1 MILECG
7 GRCIK
12 AKKTPPPIPSH
23 TKIKTKPH
31 RDSVVTVGGVGTSLQ
46 SWLAGHPD
54 LTFKEELTFKL
65 RAEKQQ
71 EPAAGRAEGRARVY
85 LIGTLKYKLKEK
97 NSSAQ
102 TTWKLCCL
110 MARDLRWGDSRISK
124 FRMVPRTWPF
134 YFSALPSSAYWLC
147 SQTGFLRGPK
157 MAATAPGITA
167 RHENFQ
173 QKRPSMCVCVCVHAC
188 VYMCICVDSEKTFLL
203 SPQQTSTCVS

>member
-71 EPAAGRAEGRARVY
+71 EPAAGRAAGRARVY

-97 NSSAQ
+97 
-102 TTWKLCCL
+102 
-110 MARDLRWGDSRISK
+110 K
-124 FRMVPRTWPF
+124 FICTNHIEIVLSYGKRSEV
-134 YFSALPSSAYWLC
+134 
-147 SQTGFLRGPK
+147 GG
-157 MAATAPGITA
+157 
-167 RHENFQ
+167 Q
-173 QKRPSMCVCVCVHAC
+173 Q
-188 VYMCICVDSEKTFLL
+188 D
-203 SPQQTSTCVS
+203 